1 MGCSGCS
8 DGGSPN
14 GCGNNGACSSG
25 GCNRM
30 NTYDWLA
37 KMDIYDP
44 MEYDIVEVSFKNGAR
59 KAYFKNLPHTR
70 AITGDM
76 VVVDAG
82 NGYDLGRMTLSGDL
96 VRLQL
101 KKRKI
106 REDEIFPPILRIAN
120 GRDLERL
127 GEARDIEKASLVR
140 ARVISRTLGLNMK
153 LGDVEYRADKRK
165 ATFFYTAENRVDFRE
180 LVRSYAK
187 EFKVKIEMRQIGA
200 RQESARI
207 GGIGSCG
214 RELCCSTWLTDFR
227 SVSTAAARYQNLAI
241 NQAKLSGQCGRLKCC
256 LNYELDTYMDALEA
270 FPKNVDKLFTEA
282 GKAVLVKTD
291 IFKRTMYFAYLTEHG
306 ARGKFYPL
314 TLERVK
320 EIVAMN
326 KNGEKPAEL
335 LDDSAKYGF
344 MTEAAAP
351 SVEFGDD
358 EGLTGVIE
366 LPPEERRR
374 RKKNRKKK
382 RSPQNK
388 SGKPNQ
394 NQRNNSKGRG
404 ENKSTPQKK
413 QGQKGQ
419 TSKEGNQKGQNQK
432 GKNPRNQRRN
442 QPAKGQGKNN
452 PNQDQQNKNNDGKN
466 KPNPSRNNR
475 NKNRRNQQRKNNK
488 PNPNKSDNNNDKKE

>member
-8 DGGSPN
+8 TGGGSPS

-37 KMDIYDP
+37 KLDIYDP

-59 KAYFKNLPHTR
+59 KAYFKNMPHTR

-127 GEARDIEKASLVR
+127 DEARSIEKASLVR

-200 RQESARI
+200 RQESSRI

-214 RELCCSTWLTDFR
+214 RELCCSTWLTDFK
-227 SVSTAAARYQNLAI
+227 SVSTNAARYQNLSI
-241 NQAKLSGQCGRLKCC
+241 NQSKLSGQCGRLKCC
-256 LNYELDTYMDALEA
+256 LNYELDTYMDALKH
-270 FPKNVDKLFTEA
+270 FPKGVDNLKTKHGSARLI
-282 GKAVLVKTD
+282 KTD
-291 IFKRTMYFAYLTEHG
+291 IFKKLMYYIYETKEK
-306 ARGKFYPL
+306 ARGVIISL
-314 TLERVK
+314 HIDRVK
-320 EIVAMN
+320 EIQ
-326 KNGEKPAEL
+326 EL
-335 LDDSAKYGF
+335 SAKGEF
-344 MTEAAAP
+344 
-351 SVEFGDD
+351 VETLQGDD
-358 EGLTGVIE
+358 FFTKLEEQKEAEVKFADDVTGVIE
-366 LPPEERRR
+366 LPMEKR
-374 RKKNRKKK
+374 RKKRKKRRPSNK
-382 RSPQNK
+382 KGGGQGRGGNKGGDKGKSKDSGPKPKSQRGGNK
-388 SGKPNQ
+388 SQP
-394 NQRNNSKGRG
+394 KGR
-404 ENKSTPQKK
+404 KP
-413 QGQKGQ
+413 QGQKGSNPQ
-419 TSKEGNQKGQNQK
+419 AKQSGQSNDKGGNKG
-432 GKNPRNQRRN
+432 
-442 QPAKGQGKNN
+442 
-452 PNQDQQNKNNDGKN
+452 
-466 KPNPSRNNR
+466 
-475 NKNRRNQQRKNNK
+475 
-488 PNPNKSDNNNDKKE
+488 PNPNKNKSRNQGNRNRKKPNNPNNNNKSNNNNNNQDKK

>member
-8 DGGSPN
+8 TGGSPG
-14 GCGNNGACSSG
+14 GCGNNGSCSSG

-37 KMDIYDP
+37 KLDIYDP

-59 KAYFKNLPHTR
+59 KAYFKNMPHTR

-127 GEARDIEKASLVR
+127 DEARSIEKASLVR

-200 RQESARI
+200 RQESSRI

-214 RELCCSTWLTDFR
+214 RELCCSTWLTDFK
-227 SVSTAAARYQNLAI
+227 SVSTNAARYQNLSI
-241 NQAKLSGQCGRLKCC
+241 NQSKLSGQCGRLKCC
-256 LNYELDTYMDALEA
+256 LNYELDSYMDALKH
-270 FPKNVDKLFTEA
+270 FPKDVDNLKTKH
-282 GKAVLVKTD
+282 GKARLIKTD
-291 IFKRTMYFAYLTEHG
+291 IFKKLMYYIYETKEK
-306 ARGKFYPL
+306 ARGVIISL
-314 TLERVK
+314 HIDRVK
-320 EIVAMN
+320 EI
-326 KNGEKPAEL
+326 KEL
-335 LDDSAKYGF
+335 SAKGEF
-344 MTEAAAP
+344 
-351 SVEFGDD
+351 VETLQGDD
-358 EGLTGVIE
+358 FFTKLEEQKEAEVKFADDVTGVIE
-366 LPPEERRR
+366 LPMEKR
-374 RKKNRKKK
+374 RKKRKKRRPSNK
-382 RSPQNK
+382 KGSGQGRGGNRGPNKDGEKGTKKDGPKSKGPRGGNRSQSKGKKSQGKKSESPQAK
-388 SGKPNQ
+388 QGGKPNE
-394 NQRNNSKGRG
+394 KGG
-404 ENKSTPQKK
+404 NK
-413 QGQKGQ
+413 G
-419 TSKEGNQKGQNQK
+419 
-432 GKNPRNQRRN
+432 
-442 QPAKGQGKNN
+442 
-452 PNQDQQNKNNDGKN
+452 
-466 KPNPSRNNR
+466 
-475 NKNRRNQQRKNNK
+475 
-488 PNPNKSDNNNDKKE
+488 PNPNKNKSRNQENRNRNNPKNPNSNKSNNNQDKK